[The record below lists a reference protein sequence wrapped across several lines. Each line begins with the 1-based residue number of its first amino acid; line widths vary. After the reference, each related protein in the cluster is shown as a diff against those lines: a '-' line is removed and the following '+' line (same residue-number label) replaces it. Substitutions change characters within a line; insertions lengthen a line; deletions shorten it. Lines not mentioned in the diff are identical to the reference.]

1 MRKLFLISI
10 TVGLSIALSTSAT
23 ADDHTSNE
31 PIIAEVYECTLN
43 DDVSPDQVVA
53 IGQGDF
59 AAFAVENDLN
69 MNTYLWEAVAIN
81 APYDEADLR
90 WINYFPTWKDQSKAD
105 RLWRQKADDL
115 QAEIFELITC
125 KKPFFFPM
133 VSITQPPQAQEKPLI
148 TQVCTINEGRSME
161 DAVAYRKGVSAIAN
175 NVANT
180 NVGSAV
186 FMPGIG
192 LSTGWDYVAMVTGT
206 PDDMAT
212 MMDTARSGS
221 LGVALGK
228 AGLENPSTCVTDLHR
243 SHLMIQTSN

>member
-1 MRKLFLISI
+1 MS
-10 TVGLSIALSTSAT
+10 S
-23 ADDHTSNE
+23 E

-43 DDVSPDQVVA
+43 DGVFPDQVVA
-53 IGQGDF
+53 IGQGNF

-133 VSITQPPQAQEKPLI
+133 MSIAQPPQAQEKPLI
-148 TQVCTINEGRSME
+148 TQVCSLNDGKSIE
-161 DAVAYRKGVSAIAN
+161 DAVAYGERRCRN
-175 NVANT
+175 RQQ
-180 NVGSAV
+180 
-186 FMPGIG
+186 
-192 LSTGWDYVAMVTGT
+192 
-206 PDDMAT
+206 
-212 MMDTARSGS
+212 AREHECWKCR
-221 LGVALGK
+221 LHARD
-228 AGLENPSTCVTDLHR
+228 CILHR
-243 SHLMIQTSN
+243 LGLCGHGNGHT